1 MHRALSTA
9 IGRIGKDELL
19 ILGILSVIGFLAI
32 GLIIE
37 MLFVAFTDDEPKKD
51 YLSEYDSTLRKA
63 SCVKILDEYTEI
75 LAKPKVGKGSADKNS
90 KNSYGV
96 TLEKN
101 FTVEVTGVYVMD
113 NDVDIYSKFCGLE
126 VSEILA
132 TPEGKLWFPKE
143 IKNDPDGIVWISERC
158 IRIS

>member
-1 MHRALSTA
+1 
-9 IGRIGKDELL
+9 
-19 ILGILSVIGFLAI
+19 
-32 GLIIE
+32 
-37 MLFVAFTDDEPKKD
+37 
-51 YLSEYDSTLRKA
+51 
-63 SCVKILDEYTEI
+63 
-75 LAKPKVGKGSADKNS
+75 
-90 KNSYGV
+90 
-96 TLEKN
+96 
-101 FTVEVTGVYVMD
+101 MD